1 MLKIL
6 HLATGSMALPLSL
19 VPALDSEA
27 LPFLQQADALYL
39 NLFGL
44 LNLLHAPGAE
54 RFPRPAQRLVSA
66 LLIVSVAIQALI
78 LLMPLESSGGQPAV
92 LFSLS
97 CAAAGVL
104 LHLGL
109 NLGGRAAPQQEQE
122 QEQFQA
128 DGEDEPQWSDREI
141 GTVKWFNS
149 AKGFGFIARN
159 TGEDVFVHF
168 RAIRGEGHR
177 VLVEGQRVEFSVI
190 RRDRGLQAEDVI
202 ARPRPRR

>member
-19 VPALDSEA
+19 VPAFDSEA
-27 LPFLQQADALYL
+27 LPFLQQANALYL

-66 LLIVSVAIQALI
+66 LLISSVAIQALI

-109 NLGGRAAPQQEQE
+109 NLGWRAAPQQEQS
-122 QEQFQA
+122 QA

>member
-1 MLKIL
+1 
-6 HLATGSMALPLSL
+6 
-19 VPALDSEA
+19 
-27 LPFLQQADALYL
+27 
-39 NLFGL
+39 
-44 LNLLHAPGAE
+44 
-54 RFPRPAQRLVSA
+54 
-66 LLIVSVAIQALI
+66 VAIQALI

-109 NLGGRAAPQQEQE
+109 NLGWRAAPQQEQL
-122 QEQFQA
+122 QA

>member
-1 MLKIL
+1 
-6 HLATGSMALPLSL
+6 
-19 VPALDSEA
+19 
-27 LPFLQQADALYL
+27 
-39 NLFGL
+39 
-44 LNLLHAPGAE
+44 
-54 RFPRPAQRLVSA
+54 
-66 LLIVSVAIQALI
+66 
-78 LLMPLESSGGQPAV
+78 V

-109 NLGGRAAPQQEQE
+109 NLGGHATPQQEQE
-122 QEQFQA
+122 QEQFQT